1 MRENDNG
8 TAPGCAALDEGVVC
22 IRNGGVVSARD
33 SAEWLSNADVIQRV
47 PIEAGDAVST
57 RDEVNKV
64 TFAQFAK
71 EWTQNLSWIRDPTPP
86 YGVTGFVRY
95 THSLHQPFVVL
106 SIGWQVAATGRSE
119 QLIRRVWPNRAGSW
133 RLAASFARTVLAE
146 RLLRCQPS
154 DHPGRLG
161 RLGRGGE
168 LGVQAHQRVC
178 GAVVRNQPQNHL
190 GPLIDHPAGA
200 VPQLLQHG
208 LDAPPLRLVPN
219 RLMQPEHA
227 ALPDLPQD
235 VHSQRRQ
242 AAHQRIGVE
251 LARGR
256 SRDFVRAAV
265 GVQRHYRC
273 RIDAARQRRRPA
285 IEFVVWH
292 DQVLSASTG
301 GARHQTQHGGHPAL
315 QAGFFDILLPQGL
328 ALAPVGALPRRVGG
342 AALPDE
348 PCRAGA
354 ARVPFDEPDQLRR
367 TRRVH
372 RLQRGHQR
380 HRIKHRVQPRQ
391 HTLPGAGRAQPLR
404 LGLDTARV
412 LFGTLGRLL
421 CVWAQRLSQEQPAAA
436 QLGRQRAGAG
446 YTGVGALHAFLDR
459 ASVVHDG
466 GVDVQRQ
473 PCAAQHPVLRRMG
486 VQPPLNHRQQTFRQR
501 GRYAVHSLARRW
513 AGKQQPDAQRLLAER
528 IAAQLRDRGKVALG
542 RYQRTEVASRD
553 VIARHAAHRQ
563 CRVDLGHHACQRSR
577 QVPRQHQ
584 AGSGRDVVAELP
596 ALDRLHDRVA
606 KCAQRLHQWAPL
618 PQCSVI
624 EVRARIEVKEQSQI
638 LASSGVGAAAI
649 ETLRD

>member
-1 MRENDNG
+1 MREIDNG
-8 TAPGCAALDEGVVC
+8 TAPSCAALDEGVVC
-22 IRNGGVVSARD
+22 IRNGDVVSARD
-33 SAEWLSNADVIQRV
+33 SAEWLSNADVIRRV
-47 PIEAGDAVST
+47 PIEAGDAVFA
-57 RDEVNKV
+57 REEVNKV

-86 YGVTGFVRY
+86 YGVTAFVRY
-95 THSLHQPFVVL
+95 TQLLYQPFVVL
-106 SIGWQVAATGRSE
+106 SIGWQTAAIGRSE

-146 RLLRCQPS
+146 RLRCRPS
-154 DHPGRLG
+154 NHPGRLG

-168 LGVQAHQRVC
+168 LRLQAHQRVC
-178 GAVVRNQPQNHL
+178 DAVVGNQPQHHL
-190 GPLIDHPAGA
+190 EPLLDHSAGA

-208 LDAPPLRLVPN
+208 PDAPPLCRVPN
-219 RLMQPEHA
+219 RRKQPEHA

-235 VHSQRRQ
+235 VHYQRRQ

-273 RIDAARQRRRPA
+273 RIDAARQRRSPA
-285 IEFVVWH
+285 IEFVVGH
-292 DQVLSASTG
+292 DQVLSARTG
-301 GARHQTQHGGHPAL
+301 GARHQTQHAGYPSLH
-315 QAGFFDILLPQGL
+315 AGFFDILLPQGL
-328 ALAPVGALPRRVGG
+328 ALAPVRTLPKHVGC

-354 ARVPFDEPDQLRR
+354 ARVPLDEPDQLRR
-367 TRRVH
+367 SRRVH

-404 LGLDTARV
+404 LGLDAPRV
-412 LFGTLGRLL
+412 LFGSLGRLL
-421 CVWAQRLSQEQPAAA
+421 CAWAQRLPQEQPSAA

-466 GVDVQRQ
+466 GVDVQRE

-486 VQPPLNHRQQTFRQR
+486 VQPPLNHRQLTFRQR

-513 AGKQQPDAQRLLAER
+513 AGKQQPDAQRLLEER
-528 IAAQLRDRGKVALG
+528 IAAQLRDRGKVAQG
-542 RYQRTEVASRD
+542 RYQRAEVAARD
-553 VIARHAAHRQ
+553 VTARHAAHRQ

-577 QVPRQHQ
+577 QVQRQHQ

-606 KCAQRLHQWAPL
+606 KCAQRLHQWASL
-618 PQCSVI
+618 PQCSAI
-624 EVRARIEVKEQSQI
+624 EVRSRINVKEQSQI
-638 LASSGVGAAAI
+638 LGNFGIGAATIA
-649 ETLRD
+649 TLRD